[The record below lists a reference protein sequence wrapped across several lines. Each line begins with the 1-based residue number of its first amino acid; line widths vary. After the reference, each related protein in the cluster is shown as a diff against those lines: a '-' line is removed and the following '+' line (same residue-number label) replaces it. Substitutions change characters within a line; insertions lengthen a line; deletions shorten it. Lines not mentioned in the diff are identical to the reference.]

1 MLYWKSYKSEVRG
14 QEARASPTNAEPV
27 LFQTILRVS
36 LRDRF
41 QIVRISKLC
50 KYAKNET
57 SKVKLILLMEVIDK
71 KIYK

>member
-1 MLYWKSYKSEVRG
+1 MLYWKSYKGEVKG
-14 QEARASPTNAEPV
+14 QEARASPANAEPV

-41 QIVRISKLC
+41 QIVRISKFF

-57 SKVKLILLMEVIDK
+57 SKVKLIMLMEVIDK